1 MRKVLLAQIAT
12 FGAILVLQEYMI
24 DRGIVSDLY
33 LAAPSQIITG
43 FFELLDGHVLIR
55 NLWVTLMEFLAG
67 FLASIL
73 FGAGFGIVLAT
84 VPSMERFF
92 KPFIS
97 MAMAIPKAALVP
109 LLTIWFGI
117 GFNSK
122 AIMVFIFGV
131 FSILHNTIA
140 GVKQASENHLK
151 VARVFGATKLQIVTK
166 VLLPSAMPTIFA
178 GLRVAAATGF
188 VGALFS
194 EMLASKEGLGNILTK
209 TSQLYKT
216 GQLFAIVIVV
226 TGISALIILGIDI
239 LEKKY
244 FLKWKTSK

>member
-1 MRKVLLAQIAT
+1 
-12 FGAILVLQEYMI
+12 
-24 DRGIVSDLY
+24 
-33 LAAPSQIITG
+33 
-43 FFELLDGHVLIR
+43 
-55 NLWVTLMEFLAG
+55 
-67 FLASIL
+67 
-73 FGAGFGIVLAT
+73 
-84 VPSMERFF
+84 
-92 KPFIS
+92 
-97 MAMAIPKAALVP
+97 
-109 LLTIWFGI
+109 
-117 GFNSK
+117 
-122 AIMVFIFGV
+122 
-131 FSILHNTIA
+131 
-140 GVKQASENHLK
+140 
-151 VARVFGATKLQIVTK
+151 
-166 VLLPSAMPTIFA
+166 MPTIFA

>member
-1 MRKVLLAQIAT
+1 MRRVLVGQMIA
-12 FGAILVLQEYMI
+12 FGIIVVMQEYVVS
-24 DRGIVSDLY
+24 RGIISSLY
-33 LAAPSQIITG
+33 LAAPSQIISE
-43 FFELLDGHVLIR
+43 FFALLKEHVLIR
-55 NLWVTLMEFLAG
+55 NLLVTLLEFIAG
-67 FLASIL
+67 FIASIL
-73 FGAGFGIVLAT
+73 FGVGFGIILAN
-84 VPSMERFF
+84 VPALERFF

-97 MAMAIPKAALVP
+97 MVMAIPKVSLVP

-117 GFNSK
+117 GFKSK

-140 GVKQASENHLK
+140 GVKQVSESHLK

-194 EMLASKEGLGNILTK
+194 EMLASKEGLGNLLIK
-209 TSQLYKT
+209 ASQLYKT
-216 GQLFAIVIVV
+216 GQLFAIIVV
-226 TGISALIILGIDI
+226 VTLISVLIISGIDI

-244 FLKWKTSK
+244 FLKWKTNK